1 MQKISN
7 LLELNIKLICWDLD
21 GTLFD
26 TETMWFNMD
35 KLITEK
41 YGSNLSQ
48 EEYDKA
54 SETIAAA
61 AYNSWGYRAN
71 AEKVLNLFKEK
82 EICQVVINKC
92 DLTNKT
98 MFKNKVVNSSFP
110 FNYFDEIISELSFHD
125 EFSLSDMY
133 KYALKKIQS
142 NK

>member
-1 MQKISN
+1 MNSVGDSMQKISN

-98 MFKNKVVNSSFP
+98 MF
-110 FNYFDEIISELSFHD
+110 
-125 EFSLSDMY
+125 
-133 KYALKKIQS
+133 
-142 NK
+142 